1 MIYLSL
7 GSNLGDRESYLAYA
21 VEELSAIGELKSK
34 SSVYETPP
42 WGKEDQ
48 PAFLNM
54 VVALNTAI
62 EPDEL
67 LNKVKQIEERLGR
80 KEREHWGPREID
92 IDILFYDD
100 LRYLSQRLTIPHPL
114 LHERAFVL
122 VPLAEIAPEFIH
134 PVTRLSVQEMLG
146 KIDGRGIYK
155 LSTNRSSQ

>member
-7 GSNLGDRESYLAYA
+7 GSNLGDRSGYIDHALKEIA
-21 VEELSAIGELKSK
+21 ELGNIKAQSA
-34 SSVYETPP
+34 VYETPP

-54 VVALNTAI
+54 AVALETEL

-67 LNKVKQIEERLGR
+67 LYKIKQIEEKLGR

-92 IDILFYDD
+92 IDILFYDE

-122 VPLAEIAPEFIH
+122 VPLAEIAPDFTH
-134 PVTRLSVQEMLG
+134 PVFQETIADLL
-146 KIDGRGIYK
+146 KAVARDDIKRYQN
-155 LSTNRSSQ
+155 L